1 MENMIDSKDFRII
14 NYLTVKGMDSVTEDL
29 IIEKHKFLR
38 GKKVD
43 LYGIIVNAD
52 DQFIKNT
59 LDRTLLY
66 PYYTKA
72 VEDFIKSDYLSDI
85 FLENIVYILNKIPN
99 CERMIEDLKG
109 KRINDLGF
117 LQLSV
122 IYQELIN
129 YYREDT
135 EHTETNN
142 LAINCF
148 VKYLSCLDG
157 KGPTE
162 LVSTIFDNK
171 KLGSFILTNSGLSNI
186 ALSSNATNV
195 NKKNLDENN
204 LYSMY
209 KKIAKFRPDAAEEF
223 VKLVN
228 NTKSINPKAFLNNYN
243 QFVERNFSCDGL
255 KYFDGEITFDF
266 INKITL
272 FSLLKSNRSK
282 VNRKPKMDRL
292 LQSRASDDIKYQF
305 YKLTCEVKEEEKKLT
320 K

>member
-14 NYLTVKGMDSVTEDL
+14 NFLTLKGMDSVTEDL

-59 LDRTLLY
+59 LDRTLHY

-117 LQLSV
+117 LPLSV
-122 IYQELIN
+122 IYQELID

-186 ALSSNATNV
+186 ALSSN
-195 NKKNLDENN
+195 
-204 LYSMY
+204 
-209 KKIAKFRPDAAEEF
+209 
-223 VKLVN
+223 
-228 NTKSINPKAFLNNYN
+228 TKS
-243 QFVERNFSCDGL
+243 
-255 KYFDGEITFDF
+255 F
-266 INKITL
+266 ISAIL
-272 FSLLKSNRSK
+272 
-282 VNRKPKMDRL
+282 
-292 LQSRASDDIKYQF
+292 
-305 YKLTCEVKEEEKKLT
+305 
-320 K
+320 